1 MASKL
6 EDFSLTLEMT
16 LIGLRNIT
24 CLVLIL
30 LSNENVNGQQVVGER
45 DTVKIDAVDVP
56 QVEQAT
62 PISSYA
68 KRFDPRKALLYA
80 AVFPGSGQVYNKKYW
95 KLPIVYGGFFGGI
108 YLVSFYQEQHT
119 RYRKDLFE
127 LINDQTAINPNGF
140 TQDQL
145 RSLVDKARRER
156 DYFLVLTG
164 LWYILQMVDAHVD
177 AHLKEFDL
185 NPKLKVSLEPH
196 MERNSMIGR
205 SNGMSLIVKF

>member
-1 MASKL
+1 MRIAL
-6 EDFSLTLEMT
+6 PVFSVFVLTL
-16 LIGLRNIT
+16 LCAG
-24 CLVLIL
+24 VV
-30 LSNENVNGQQVVGER
+30 VNGQQVLGER
-45 DTVKIDAVDVP
+45 DTVKIDAANVP
-56 QVEQAT
+56 QVDEAT

-68 KRFDPRKALLYA
+68 KRYDPRKALLYA

-95 KLPIVYGGFFGGI
+95 KVPIVYGGFFGGI
-108 YLVSFYQEQHT
+108 YLVSFYQEQHVQ
-119 RYRKDLFE
+119 YRKELFE
-127 LINDQTAINPNGF
+127 LLNDPTATNPEGLSE
-140 TQDQL
+140 DQL

-196 MERNSMIGR
+196 MERNGMVGR
-205 SNGMSLIVKF
+205 SNGMRLIFKF

>member
-1 MASKL
+1 MKIVLLCSV
-6 EDFSLTLEMT
+6 FV
-16 LIGLRNIT
+16 
-24 CLVLIL
+24 LVFLVAVH
-30 LSNENVNGQQVVGER
+30 SVQGQQVVGER
-45 DTVKIDAVDVP
+45 DTVKVDGADVVDVP
-56 QVEQAT
+56 SVDEAA

-68 KRFDPRKALLYA
+68 KRFDPRKALLFA

-95 KLPIVYGGFFGGI
+95 KVPIVYGGFFGGI
-108 YLVSFYQEQHT
+108 YLVSFYQEQHVQF
-119 RYRKDLFE
+119 RKELFE
-127 LINDQTAINPNGF
+127 LLNDPTATNPNGF
-140 TQDQL
+140 SEDQL

-196 MERNSMIGR
+196 MERNSLLGR
-205 SNGMSLIVKF
+205 SNGMRLIIKF

>member
-1 MASKL
+1 MKIVLLCSV
-6 EDFSLTLEMT
+6 FV
-16 LIGLRNIT
+16 
-24 CLVLIL
+24 LVFLVAVH
-30 LSNENVNGQQVVGER
+30 SVHGQQVVGER
-45 DTVKIDAVDVP
+45 DTVKVDGADVVDVP
-56 QVEQAT
+56 SVDEAA

-95 KLPIVYGGFFGGI
+95 KVPIVYGGFFGGI
-108 YLVSFYQEQHT
+108 YLVSFYQEQHVQF
-119 RYRKDLFE
+119 RKELFE
-127 LINDQTAINPNGF
+127 LLNDPTATNPNGF
-140 TQDQL
+140 SEDQL

-196 MERNSMIGR
+196 MERNVMFGR
-205 SNGMSLIVKF
+205 SNGMRLIIKF